1 MKILVAPDSFKG
13 SLSAMEICNITETV
27 AKEIFQNCEVVK
39 LPVADGGEGTVES
52 ILDTLSGKEMIVEV
66 SNPLGKRIK
75 SNYGIF
81 NKDKAI
87 IEMASA
93 SGLPLIK
100 TDERNVLNSNTYG
113 TGELILDAIKNGAKK
128 IYLGIGGS
136 ATNDLGIGCLAALGV
151 NFLDADKKT
160 IDPIPANFKKIVEI
174 DTSTLTKEVLDT
186 EFVIMCDVK
195 NPLLGNDGATY
206 IYGKQKGIT
215 EKDMPEF
222 EEGMA
227 HICKVI
233 EDKTKV
239 TISNREGCGAA
250 GGLGAGLL
258 AFTNASIQSGVDT
271 ILEILEFNEK
281 LSGSNLVITGEGRM
295 DNQSAFGKVAFGVG
309 SLCKANNIPCIAL
322 VGGLGDGYEDMY
334 QHGITSIMT
343 TTDKIM
349 SIDDAIKDADNLCR
363 KAIYRLLKM
372 VQIQL

>member
-13 SLSAMEICNITETV
+13 SLSAVEICNITEAV
-27 AKEIFQNCEVVK
+27 AKEIFPSCEVVK

-52 ILDTLSGKEMIVEV
+52 ILDTLSGKSMEIEV
-66 SNPLGKRIK
+66 ANPLGKKIT

-81 NKDKAI
+81 NNDKAI

-93 SGLPLIK
+93 SGLPLIEK
-100 TDERNVLNSNTYG
+100 YKRDVLNSNTYG

-136 ATNDLGIGCLAALGV
+136 ATNDCGIGCLSALGV
-151 NFLDADKKT
+151 KFLDANNNLV
-160 IDPIPANFKKIVEI
+160 DPVPANFKNIVDI
-174 DTSTLTKEVLDT
+174 DNSSMEKGVLET

-195 NPLLGNDGATY
+195 NPLLGKDGATY
-206 IYGKQKGIT
+206 IYGKQKGI
-215 EKDMPEF
+215 EENDMPVHED
-222 EEGMA
+222 GIA
-227 HICKVI
+227 YISKLI

-239 TISNREGCGAA
+239 SIANREGCGAA

-258 AFTNASIQSGVDT
+258 AFTNASMQSGVET
-271 ILEILEFNEK
+271 ILEILEFQEK
-281 LSGSNLVITGEGRM
+281 LNGANLVITGEGRM

-309 SLCKANNIPCIAL
+309 SLSKANNVPCIAV

-349 SIDDAIKDADNLCR
+349 SIDDAIENAEDLCK

>member
-27 AKEIFQNCEVVK
+27 AKEVFQNCEVVK

-52 ILDTLSGKEMIVEV
+52 ILETLSGKEMIIEV

-81 NKDKAI
+81 NNDKAI

-100 TDERNVLNSNTYG
+100 TNERDVLNSNTYG

-136 ATNDLGIGCLAALGV
+136 ATNDLGIGCLASFGV
-151 NFLDADKKT
+151 KFLDADKKEVN
-160 IDPIPANFKKIVEI
+160 PVPANFKKIVEI
-174 DTSTLTKEVLDT
+174 DSSSISKDVLDA
-186 EFVIMCDVK
+186 EFIIMCDVT
-195 NPLLGNDGATY
+195 NPLLGKDGATY
-206 IYGKQKGIT
+206 IYGKQKGID

-227 HICKVI
+227 HLCKVI
-233 EDKTKV
+233 EEKTKV
-239 TISNREGCGAA
+239 TISTREGCGAS

-258 AFTNASIQSGVDT
+258 AFTNASMQSGVDT
-271 ILEILEFNEK
+271 ILEILEFNDK
-281 LSGSNLVITGEGRM
+281 LKGANLVITGEGRM

-309 SLCKANNIPCIAL
+309 SLCKASNIPCIAV

-349 SIDDAIKDADNLCR
+349 SIDDAIKNADDLLK
-363 KAIYRLLKM
+363 KAIYRILKM